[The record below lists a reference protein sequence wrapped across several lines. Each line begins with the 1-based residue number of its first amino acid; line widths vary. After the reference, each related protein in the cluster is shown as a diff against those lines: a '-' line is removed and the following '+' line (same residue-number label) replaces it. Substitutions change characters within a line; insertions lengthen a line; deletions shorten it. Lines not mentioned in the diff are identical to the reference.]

1 MRMHPLRWP
10 GRTRC
15 ERTPQ
20 VLSEKDVTSGKEWLL
35 ANVLD
40 RFRLRGKVAI
50 VTGASRGIGR
60 AYAAALAEAGAHV
73 VLAARSA
80 EDLRAL
86 ARSLARGRRRAL
98 AVPTDVCQESDL
110 DALVAKALAEFGRI
124 DVLVNNVGTTAR
136 YPAEEFPLAEW
147 DRVMDVNLR
156 SIFLLCQKVARVMK
170 AAGGG
175 KIVNTASLCSE
186 IGVPLTAA
194 YSAAKGGL
202 RQLTKVLAV
211 EWAKFGINVNAIGPG
226 YIRTEMTE
234 PLFRNPRRYR
244 RVLDRVAIRRW
255 GTPEDLKGAVLF
267 LASAASDYVTGQ
279 VLYVDGGWLA
289 Q

>member
-1 MRMHPLRWP
+1 M
-10 GRTRC
+10 
-15 ERTPQ
+15 
-20 VLSEKDVTSGKEWLL
+20 VL

-40 RFRLRGKVAI
+40 RFRLTDKVAI

-60 AYAAALAEAGAHV
+60 AYAEALAEAGAHV
-73 VLAARSA
+73 LLAARTTG
-80 EDLRAL
+80 ELEAL
-86 ARSLARGRRRAL
+86 ARSLTRGRRRAL
-98 AVPTDVCQESDL
+98 AVATDVSREADL
-110 DALVAKALAEFGRI
+110 DALVARAVGEFGRI
-124 DVLVNNVGTTAR
+124 DILVNNVGTTAR
-136 YPAEEFPLAEW
+136 YPAEEFPIAEW

-156 SIFLLCQKVARVMK
+156 SIFLLSQKVAPVMK
-170 AAGGG
+170 GQGGG
-175 KIVNTASLCSE
+175 KIINTASLCSE

-211 EWAKFGINVNAIGPG
+211 EWARFGITVNAIGPG

-234 PLFRNPRRYR
+234 PLFRNAKRYR
-244 RVLDRVAIRRW
+244 AVLDRVALGRW
-255 GTPEDLKGAVLF
+255 GTPDDLKGALLF
-267 LASAASDYVTGQ
+267 LASSASDYVTGQ

>member
-1 MRMHPLRWP
+1 
-10 GRTRC
+10 
-15 ERTPQ
+15 
-20 VLSEKDVTSGKEWLL
+20 L
-35 ANVLD
+35 AGILD
-40 RFRLRGKVAI
+40 RFRVTGKVAI

-60 AYAAALAEAGAHV
+60 AYAEALAEAGAHV
-73 VLAARSA
+73 ILAARTS
-80 EDLRAL
+80 EDLAAL
-86 ARSLARGRRRAL
+86 ARSLTKGRRRAL
-98 AVPTDVCQESDL
+98 AVTTDVSREADL

-136 YPAEEFPLAEW
+136 YPAEELPIAEW

-156 SIFLLCQKVARVMK
+156 SIFLLSRKVARVMK
-170 AAGGG
+170 AQGGG
-175 KIVNTASLCSE
+175 KIINTASLCSE
-186 IGVPLTAA
+186 IAVPLTAA

-211 EWAKFGINVNAIGPG
+211 EWARFGINVNAIGPG

-244 RVLDRVAIRRW
+244 AVLDRVAIRRW
-255 GTPEDLKGAVLF
+255 GTPDDLKGAVLF
-267 LASAASDYVTGQ
+267 LASSASDYVTGQ

>member
-1 MRMHPLRWP
+1 MA
-10 GRTRC
+10 G
-15 ERTPQ
+15 
-20 VLSEKDVTSGKEWLL
+20 
-35 ANVLD
+35 VLD
-40 RFRLRGKVAI
+40 RFRLTGKVAV

-60 AYAAALAEAGAHV
+60 GYAEALSEAGAHV

-80 EDLRAL
+80 EALAEL
-86 ARSLARGRRRAL
+86 ARSLNRGERRAL
-98 AVPTDVCQESDL
+98 AVPTDVSREADL
-110 DALVAKALAEFGRI
+110 DALVETTLKEFGRI
-124 DVLVNNVGTTAR
+124 DVLINNVGITAR
-136 YPAEEFPLAEW
+136 HPAEEFPLDDW

-170 AAGGG
+170 EQGGG
-175 KIVNTASLCSE
+175 KMVNTASLCSE

-202 RQLTKVLAV
+202 KQLTKVLAV

-234 PLFRNPRRYR
+234 PLFRDPERCRL
-244 RVLDRVAIRRW
+244 VLERVAIPRW
-255 GTPEDLKGAVLF
+255 GTPEDLQGAVVF
-267 LASAASDYVTGQ
+267 LASSASDYVTGQ

-289 Q
+289 K